1 MDEKLRDKHSDIVY
15 RTKIKG
21 LPAFLYI
28 LFEHQSSPDP
38 LMVFR
43 LLCYMVNLWKE
54 YRDQHPKS
62 RKLPQPQTALEFL
75 ELVLRYVYHARND
88 DEDTVRKYIVQGI
101 EYFDNEKAKEAAMTL
116 AERIERRGEKR
127 GKKIGEKRGEKRGE
141 KIGISSVYD
150 RLLRKRFGGM
160 TPVLEKRLTDADLD
174 MLNRFGDS
182 IPDFRNLKEAEKW
195 WDEQGTEH

>member
-1 MDEKLRDKHSDIVY
+1 MLLLGNCMELGAVLHLFRHIFDMDFGEHLVRIME
-15 RTKIKG
+15 
-21 LPAFLYI
+21 I
-28 LFEHQSSPDP
+28 L
-38 LMVFR
+38 
-43 LLCYMVNLWKE
+43 
-54 YRDQHPKS
+54 S
-62 RKLPQPQTALEFL
+62 RIREPQTALEFL

-127 GKKIGEKRGEKRGE
+127 GKKIGEKRGEK
-141 KIGISSVYD
+141 IGISSVYN

>member
-1 MDEKLRDKHSDIVY
+1 MYNFLEYPDEMLLLGNCMELGAVLHLFRHIFDMDFGEHLV
-15 RTKIKG
+15 RTME
-21 LPAFLYI
+21 I
-28 LFEHQSSPDP
+28 L
-38 LMVFR
+38 
-43 LLCYMVNLWKE
+43 
-54 YRDQHPKS
+54 S
-62 RKLPQPQTALEFL
+62 RIREPQTALEFL

-116 AERIERRGEKR
+116 AERIERRGEK
-127 GKKIGEKRGEKRGE
+127 
-141 KIGISSVYD
+141 IGISSAYE